1 MQEAERSLHAV
12 RQKLQETE
20 DALNAADE
28 KAGCLEAMLQQYTHK
43 LAEVPPHF
51 TLSCK
56 LQRVTL

>member
-1 MQEAERSLHAV
+1 M